1 MKKVSKLGASRREFL
16 KSAAAT
22 AAFAAVGGLA
32 RSARGQSKEVIKI
45 GQPTILSGRVA
56 RLGESSRN
64 GAQLAIDGF
73 NAAGGLN
80 GRMLQLVTRDSK
92 GRPDEAARVVRE
104 LINTDK
110 CSIILDSEASSAAF
124 AVQEVIR
131 QTGTLCMHACSET
144 TSLTADPKIRA
155 ANAFR
160 CARQDI
166 HDSIAGG
173 QYAAQF
179 VKQQGLKRWMICSP
193 DYAYGRDVSALF
205 FHFLKQNAPSVEV
218 VSETWPKLFAPDY
231 TENITKI
238 LQVKPQALYS
248 ALYGGDL
255 VTFIDQGNL
264 YGLFEQLTLFDP
276 NMADYTTLEAVKK
289 LPKGIHSGDR
299 YLSTFPATKANADW
313 AAEYQKKFNVPPIN
327 WSWQNYVGMT
337 FIIEAMKKTGSV
349 DSKTLADA
357 IRGMTIDSP
366 FGADGKITM
375 RTEDQTIINYAIGWG
390 VIIPNAP
397 YLENIEPA
405 NWNVILELEKDW
417 KKKKG
422 YI

>member
-1 MKKVSKLGASRREFL
+1 MTKTSKRGKNRREFL

-22 AAFAAVGGLA
+22 AAVVAVGSIAA
-32 RSARGQSKEVIKI
+32 RARAQSKPPIKI

-64 GAQLAIDGF
+64 GAQMAIDAF
-73 NAAGGLN
+73 NAAGGLD

-104 LINTDK
+104 LINSDK
-110 CSIILDSEASSAAF
+110 CQIILDSEASSAAF
-124 AVQEVIR
+124 AIQEVVR

-144 TSLTADPKIRA
+144 ASLTADPKIRTP
-155 ANAFR
+155 NAFR

-166 HDSIAGG
+166 HDSIVGG
-173 QYAAQF
+173 NYAAEIA
-179 VKQQGLKRWMICSP
+179 KAQGLKRWMVCSP
-193 DYAYGRDVSALF
+193 DYAYGRDSSALF
-205 FHFLKQNAPSVEV
+205 LQFLKANNSSVETV
-218 VSETWPKLFAPDY
+218 GETWPKLFAPDY
-231 TENITKI
+231 TENVTKI
-238 LQVKPQALYS
+238 LQTKPDALYS

-276 NMADYTTLEAVKK
+276 NMADYTTLQAVKK

-299 YLSTFPATKANADW
+299 YLSTFPNTKANADW

-327 WSWQNYVGMT
+327 WSWENHVGMS
-337 FIIEAMKKTGSV
+337 FIIEAMKKTGS
-349 DSKTLADA
+349 DDGKKLAVA
-357 IRGMTIDSP
+357 MRGMTIDSP
-366 FGADGKITM
+366 FGTNGKITM
-375 RTEDQTIINYAIGWG
+375 RAEDQTIINYAIGWG
-390 VIIPNAP
+390 VIIPRAP
-397 YLENIEPA
+397 YLENIKQLD
-405 NWNVILELEKDW
+405 WNLILEQEADW
-417 KKKKG
+417 KRKKG